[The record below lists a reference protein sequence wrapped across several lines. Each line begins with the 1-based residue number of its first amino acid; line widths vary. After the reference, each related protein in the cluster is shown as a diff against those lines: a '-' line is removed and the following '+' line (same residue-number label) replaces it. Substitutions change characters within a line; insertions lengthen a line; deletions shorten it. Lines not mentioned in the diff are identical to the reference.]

1 MDYDVSKK
9 YKQSKANV
17 RFLKPVLLVNV
28 FSKCWLK
35 HLGKNDGKNNI
46 PRSDGTIWYSPTI
59 DREHSR
65 IDGCMATVS
74 EKINSRNNKL
84 YIQTEYMIYE
94 FERAAY
100 DYERLHNHL
109 AEQIARDAIIIVDSK
124 NLTDDQ
130 KNMLSSKRKNEQPQD
145 EIGIR
150 LRRFKEYQDKLNSLR
165 SQLVQSKASLE
176 SLYQIIHA
184 NQKQIKLLDSY
195 IDTAFWRYS
204 SKIDRRLSWY
214 WQGVLLKCKKPNLP
228 ACAPKSD
235 CTKFQTLHEKRQKEL
250 NDRIIQIDSI
260 YDKVIQLKI
269 V

>member
-17 RFLKPVLLVNV
+17 HILKPVMFANV

-35 HLGKNDGKNNI
+35 YLGKNDGKNRI
-46 PRSDGTIWYSPTI
+46 PRRDGAIWYSPTI

-84 YIQTEYMIYE
+84 YIKTEYMISE
-94 FERAAY
+94 FEQAAY
-100 DYERLHNHL
+100 EYERLHNHL
-109 AEQIARDAIIIVDSK
+109 KEHISKDAIIIVDSK
-124 NLTDDQ
+124 DLTTDH
-130 KNMLSSKRKNEQPQD
+130 KNMLSSKRENEKNLD
-145 EIGIR
+145 SIGIR
-150 LRRFKEYQDKLNSLR
+150 LRRFKEYQEKLNLLR
-165 SQLVQSKASLE
+165 SQLDQSRVSLE
-176 SLYQIIHA
+176 NLYQIIHA

-214 WQGVLLKCKKPNLP
+214 WQGVLLKCKDPNLP
-228 ACAPKSD
+228 ACVPKAN
-235 CTKFQTLHEKRQKEL
+235 CTKFKTLHEARQKEL
-250 NDRIIQIDSI
+250 NDRITSLDSI
-260 YDKVIQLKI
+260 YEKVIQLKI